1 MYLQVQA
8 RVRVAELRL
17 QFQGLTARIQND
29 LGGIRLHQE
38 HIVNVRLGRAKDEW
52 LGHVQREFVHVAM
65 RDTGGV
71 DRQVVGGGQLG
82 LGAFDGRTIANVEI
96 TTSGNLASAIAL

>member
-1 MYLQVQA
+1 
-8 RVRVAELRL
+8 
-17 QFQGLTARIQND
+17 
-29 LGGIRLHQE
+29 
-38 HIVNVRLGRAKDEW
+38 
-52 LGHVQREFVHVAM
+52 M